1 MQSEIMPGNNINNIK
16 YIYIFTCKLH
26 RHRDRDRDRDRREAH
41 TQKLT
46 WQIEPLEC
54 RKFICS
60 IKIISKYIILTI
72 FYHAIS
78 F

>member
-41 TQKLT
+41 TQKT
-46 WQIEPLEC
+46 HMAN
-54 RKFICS
+54 R
-60 IKIISKYIILTI
+60 TI
-72 FYHAIS
+72 GMS
-78 F
+78 